1 MSILIETLLML
12 LDVCHKEG
20 KVPPFVK
27 TKSLQNTPSQ
37 QQQQVIAGQNLPK
50 LCCFGERQA
59 DKMEVIVASTATA
72 EATASG
78 RQDHSATAASTF
90 FLMPPS
96 LTINGRSIETQ
107 LHEDT
112 QRYNT
117 YLHG

>member
-1 MSILIETLLML
+1 ML
-12 LDVCHKEG
+12 LDICHKEE
-20 KVPPFVK
+20 KVPSFVK
-27 TKSLQNTPSQ
+27 TKSLPKAPS
-37 QQQQVIAGQNLPK
+37 QQQVIAGQNLPK

-59 DKMEVIVASTATA
+59 DKMEVIVAS
-72 EATASG
+72 S
-78 RQDHSATAASTF
+78 RQDHSGTAASTF

-117 YLHG
+117 YLHTDRSNPLVFVPGF

>member
-1 MSILIETLLML
+1 ML

-20 KVPPFVK
+20 EVPPFVK

-59 DKMEVIVASTATA
+59 DKMEVIVAS
-72 EATASG
+72 S
-78 RQDHSATAASTF
+78 RQDHSGTAASTF

-117 YLHG
+117 YLHTDRSNPLVFVPGF